1 MPPRYPHGLKKN
13 PIIMNWA
20 EKSVFAI
27 LGLSIGAGLLN
38 LATSPLY
45 VKESDKDEKKEPEDG
60 KKKDYSFSV

>member
-1 MPPRYPHGLKKN
+1 
-13 PIIMNWA
+13 MNWA

-45 VKESDKDEKKEPEDG
+45 VKDSDKDQKKEPEDG
-60 KKKDYSFSV
+60 KKKDYSFSVWVESTIDWESVVR